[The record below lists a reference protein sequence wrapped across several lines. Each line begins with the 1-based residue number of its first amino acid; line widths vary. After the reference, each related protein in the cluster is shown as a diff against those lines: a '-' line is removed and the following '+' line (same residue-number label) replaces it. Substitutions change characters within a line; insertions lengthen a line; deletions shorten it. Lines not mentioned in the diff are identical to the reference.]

1 MEGLLGR
8 GVWCV
13 VLICMWWYQAVDQRL
28 LVPRGSASLMPELF
42 AVTKAMILS
51 LMLMIFVV
59 ALLVQGELDRN
70 FVLAFSAI
78 SLLLM
83 VSYRTLVRLSLWN
96 LRRRGYHFRRVLLI
110 GANSRASNVARTL
123 LSNQYF
129 GFQIVGYLDDDESRR
144 PYLDDLDIRYYGKVR
159 DLETILQDRVVD
171 VVYIS
176 LPVRSQYET
185 IESIAH
191 LCEGVGVPVR
201 MLADLFP
208 LRMASSRLSRLGDI
222 PVLSLTES
230 RTMGSPFS
238 LNRLA
243 DLLVSTILIVILLPV
258 WAVISLLIK
267 LDSRGPVFTRE
278 PRTAPRTH
286 RSFNLLKFRTAASL
300 DTPRNGGGDLD
311 SPDEIVSADAVEGY
325 TRVGRLLVRYSL
337 DELPE
342 LVNIWCGQ
350 ISSLDPVPDTRAES
364 AVVGA
369 EEIRPVSAHEFR
381 N

>member
-1 MEGLLGR
+1 M
-8 GVWCV
+8 
-13 VLICMWWYQAVDQRL
+13 
-28 LVPRGSASLMPELF
+28 
-42 AVTKAMILS
+42 
-51 LMLMIFVV
+51 
-59 ALLVQGELDRN
+59 
-70 FVLAFSAI
+70 
-78 SLLLM
+78 
-83 VSYRTLVRLSLWN
+83 
-96 LRRRGYHFRRVLLI
+96 
-110 GANSRASNVARTL
+110 
-123 LSNQYF
+123 
-129 GFQIVGYLDDDESRR
+129 
-144 PYLDDLDIRYYGKVR
+144 DDLDIRYYGKVR

-222 PVLSLTES
+222 PILSLTES
-230 RTMGSPFS
+230 RTVGSPFS

-243 DLLVSTILIVILLPV
+243 DFLVSTILIVILLPV
-258 WAVISLLIK
+258 WVVIALLIK

-278 PRTAPRTH
+278 TRTAPRTH
-286 RSFNLLKFRTAASL
+286 RSFKLLKFRTAALL

-350 ISSLDPVPDTRAES
+350 ISSLDPVPDTRAERE
-364 AVVGA
+364 AGGA
-369 EEIRPVSAHEFR
+369 EEIRPADVQDAR